1 MCQEISLSPQAI
13 LMAQKLFDF
22 LHFTV
27 EMHYDTSRQP
37 KLLDKWAVSFDRFF
51 KKQKP
56 EYVIAVFDFYINE
69 WRKKR
74 GYIHITPESFIG
86 DFPLIAQRHDWDYR
100 PIPAGEL
107 RNILKPLSL
116 ERWDCEWD
124 KLVTSVSQSL
134 YNIRLFVQA
143 LKLVDIP
150 DKVKREIRAIFG
162 HVQEYTT
169 RYYLEWRTR
178 QIEAVWTATI
188 TQDKIFNEVRK
199 CLTRY
204 GSPAKEVKAYL
215 HLLQEAYNSLN
226 LSCGKA

>member
-1 MCQEISLSPQAI
+1 MTQELSLSPQAI

-27 EMHYDTSRQP
+27 EMHYDTSRKP

-51 KKQKP
+51 KRQRP
-56 EYVIAVFDFYINE
+56 EYVFALFDYYINE
-69 WRKKR
+69 WQKEK
-74 GYIHITPESFIG
+74 GFIHITPESFIG
-86 DFPLIAQRHDWDYR
+86 DFPLIAQRHDWNYR
-100 PIPAGEL
+100 PIPASDL

-134 YNIRLFVQA
+134 HNIRLFVQA
-143 LKLVDIP
+143 LKEADIP
-150 DKVKREIRAIFG
+150 DKVKREMRAVFG

-188 TQDKIFNEVRK
+188 TQDKIFNEIRK

-204 GSPAKEVKAYL
+204 GSPLREIKDYL
-215 HLLQEAYNSLN
+215 ERLKNAFNLQNRLCEKS
-226 LSCGKA
+226 